1 MTDEALPEAEQDL
14 ASRLLAQLP
23 GLAGCIAA
31 AKRLNALLRRKS
43 AETLE
48 KVLADAGDTALK
60 EFVASLRR
68 DLGAVQAALD
78 LPWTTSPAEGQIN
91 SNTSRLMC
99 RPFWRSR
106 AWRWIGSARVRR

>member
-14 ASRLLAQLP
+14 VSRLLVQLP

-31 AKRLNALLRRKS
+31 ASDSTRCYAGS
-43 AETLE
+43 AEETLE
-48 KVLADAGDTALK
+48 KVLADAGDAALK

-68 DLGAVQAALD
+68 DLRAMQAALD

-91 SNTSRLMC
+91 RLKVLKRTM
-99 RPFWRSR
+99 FGR
-106 AWRWIGSARVRR
+106 ASFALLRARVLHAS

>member
-68 DLGAVQAALD
+68 DLSAV
-78 LPWTTSPAEGQIN
+78 LPWTTSPAEDK
-91 SNTSRLMC
+91 STDLRLKRTM
-99 RPFWRSR
+99 FGR
-106 AWRWIGSARVRR
+106 AGFALLRARVLHGS